1 MQEPSLFKKY
11 LFYLAVLGLGCGT
24 WDLPSSCGMQF
35 FGCGVCTLSCSVWD
49 LVPQP
54 GFEPWHPL
62 LEVWSLIHWTTKEV
76 LTFFFFFFFN
86 LHVSSLLASLM
97 DPFCSCKANQ
107 LFQPSSLF
115 GCRQECIWVYL
126 LLLKESGLKLRFYL
140 FQFWVPKKGKLTD
153 PDWVRHSTIT
163 QLMDM

>member
-1 MQEPSLFKKY
+1 M
-11 LFYLAVLGLGCGT
+11 AVLGLGCGT

-35 FGCGVCTLSCSVWD
+35 FSCGKWTLSWT

-62 LEVWSLIHWTTKEV
+62 LEVWSLIHWTTNEV
-76 LTFFFFFFFN
+76 LTFFF
-86 LHVSSLLASLM
+86 LISMSLLSWPLM
-97 DPFCSCKANQ
+97 DSFCSCKANQ

-115 GCRQECIWVYL
+115 GCCPECIWVCL
-126 LLLKESGLKLRFYL
+126 LLLKESGLTLKFYL

-163 QLMDM
+163 QLVDM